1 MEKQAYVGSGDP
13 AAIDQ
18 LYQSYLQDPNS
29 VDISWQKF
37 FEGFEFAQKFFP
49 LKSGA
54 ESTASPLLQKE
65 FDVINLI
72 NAYRKSGH
80 LFTKTNPVRE
90 RRKYTPTL
98 SIDNFNLSNADLET
112 EFDAGR
118 SIGLGKAKLK
128 DIINHLHLT
137 YCQSIGVEYMY
148 IRRPDVIEW
157 LQSKM
162 EPNQNTTLLP
172 IEKKRRILQM
182 LNKASVFESFLHKK
196 FVGEKRFSLEGAES
210 LIPALDTLIG
220 RGAELGVEEFVM
232 GMAHRGRL
240 NVLANILQKKYD
252 DIFNEIEGK
261 DYDDKSFE
269 GDVKYHMGYTSQ
281 YPTDGGKS
289 VGISL
294 CPNPSH
300 LETVN
305 PVVEGISRAK
315 LDHQYQNDYSKVCPI
330 LIHGDAAV
338 AGQGVV
344 YEVVQMAKL
353 DGYKTG
359 GTIHIVINNQVGF
372 TTNYLDARSSIYC
385 TDVGKVTLSPVFHVN
400 GDDVEAV
407 VYTMKLAMEFRQMF
421 KGDVF
426 IDLLCYRKY
435 GHNEGDEPRF
445 TQPLLY
451 KTIASHPNPLQIYNA
466 KLTEQGIVE
475 AGLVKEMEK
484 EFNEELQA
492 RLNASKEKNKTY
504 ITQFL
509 QENWKGI
516 SKGFEEDFDLAV
528 ETGVSK
534 DILLEIAKKIS
545 AIPEGKKFFKKIEKI
560 QQDRHDMAFKTN
572 KLDWGMGELLAY
584 GSLLLEGHPIRF
596 SGQDVERGTFSHRH
610 AVIKL
615 EDSEEEYIPLNNL
628 STNQANLQIYNSLLS
643 EYAVLGFDY
652 GYAMTCPNDLVIWE
666 AQFGDFVNGAQIIID
681 QYLTSGEEKWKTMN
695 GLVMLLPHGY
705 EGQGAE
711 HSSGRMER
719 FLQNCTSENIQV
731 ANCSTPANL
740 FHLLRRQLKRNFRKP
755 LVVFTPKSLLRL
767 PQCVSPIEDFTHGS
781 FQEIIDINNPKP
793 EQTERVLL
801 CSGKIYYEL
810 VKRRDETGDTKTSII
825 RLEQLNPLPS
835 KKLTAL
841 LAKYKKAKTWTWVQ
855 EEPENMGAWTH
866 ILRLW
871 KDVKLELIARNASGT
886 PATGSHDRH
895 DLVQEILME
904 RAFETTPIK
913 QVKEKV

>member
-37 FEGFEFAQKFFP
+37 FEGFEFAQKLFP
-49 LKSGA
+49 VKAVSDN
-54 ESTASPLLQKE
+54 SSNPILQKE

-98 SIDNFNLSNADLET
+98 SIENFNLSNVDLET

-128 DIINHLHLT
+128 DIINHLQQT

-157 LQSKM
+157 LQAKM

-269 GDVKYHMGYTSQ
+269 GDVKYHMGYTSK
-281 YPTDGGKS
+281 YPTDSGKS

-305 PVVEGISRAK
+305 PVVEGITRAK
-315 LDHQYQNDYSKVCPI
+315 LDHNYHNDYSKVCPI

-407 VYTMKLAMEFRQMF
+407 VFTMKLAMEFRQMF

-451 KTIASHPNPLQIYNA
+451 KTIANHPNPLQIYNS

-516 SKGFEEDFDLAV
+516 DKGFEDDFETTVD
-528 ETGVSK
+528 TGVPK
-534 DILLEIAKKIS
+534 AKLLEIAQVIS
-545 AIPEGKKFFKKIEKI
+545 AVPEGKKFFKKIEKI
-560 QQDRHDMAFKTN
+560 QQDRNDMVFKTN
-572 KLDWGMGELLAY
+572 KLDWGMSELLAY

-628 STNQANLQIYNSLLS
+628 SSNQAKFQIYNSLLS

-825 RLEQLNPLPS
+825 RLEQLNPLPY

-841 LAKYKKAKTWTWVQ
+841 LAKYKKVKTWTWVQ